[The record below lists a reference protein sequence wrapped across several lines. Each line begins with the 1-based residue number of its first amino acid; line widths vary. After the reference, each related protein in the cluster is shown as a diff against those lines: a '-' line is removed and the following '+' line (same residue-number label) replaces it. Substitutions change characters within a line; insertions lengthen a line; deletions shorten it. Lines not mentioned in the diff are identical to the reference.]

1 MRVDVL
7 TLFPEFIDAATGF
20 GVLGR
25 ARARGLLEL
34 AGWNPRDHAEG
45 AYRRVDDRPFGGGPG
60 MVMMIEPLCRALAA
74 ARAADP
80 RPAHVVHF
88 SPQGRPLS
96 QSRVRELAGLPR
108 LILVCSRY
116 EGVDERFIQHEVDEE
131 ISLGDYVISGGELGA
146 AILIDAIT
154 RLQPGALNDAESAL
168 QDSFEEGLLDCPHYT
183 RPVTHPFG
191 EVPAVLLSGNHAEI
205 ARWRRAQSLART
217 AARRPDLLQAAA
229 LSPAER
235 ARLGP
240 DPAEP
245 G

>member
-96 QSRVRELAGLPR
+96 QSRVRASNPNSRSPR
-108 LILVCSRY
+108 
-116 EGVDERFIQHEVDEE
+116 
-131 ISLGDYVISGGELGA
+131 
-146 AILIDAIT
+146 
-154 RLQPGALNDAESAL
+154 
-168 QDSFEEGLLDCPHYT
+168 
-183 RPVTHPFG
+183 
-191 EVPAVLLSGNHAEI
+191 
-205 ARWRRAQSLART
+205 
-217 AARRPDLLQAAA
+217 
-229 LSPAER
+229 
-235 ARLGP
+235 
-240 DPAEP
+240 
-245 G
+245 